1 MTDTTRPRWERY
13 AHNHMLL
20 YRSGK
25 VLAEVLSPI
34 VEDFGFIAIVRPP
47 GWDLEMKCCETGTE
61 GRKWCEKRLEKFG
74 ALLGT
79 YTRQP
84 ATAPVCAD
92 TNEED
97 TS

>member
-1 MTDTTRPRWERY
+1 MTDTTRPRWEWY

-25 VLAEVLSPI
+25 VIAEVLSPI

-47 GWDLEMKCCETGTE
+47 GWDLEMKRCETGTE
-61 GRKWCEKRLEKFG
+61 GQKWCEKRLEKFG

-84 ATAPVCAD
+84 APVSAD
-92 TNEED
+92 TDGEED